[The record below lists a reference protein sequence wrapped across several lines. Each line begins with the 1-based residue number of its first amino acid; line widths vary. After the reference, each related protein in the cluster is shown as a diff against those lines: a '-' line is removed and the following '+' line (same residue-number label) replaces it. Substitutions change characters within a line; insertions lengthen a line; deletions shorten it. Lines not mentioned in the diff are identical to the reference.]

1 MIKCIVLLFIA
12 ILLIQILKN
21 EKRNKM
27 LLIVVI
33 ILILCLHAKNSSI
46 KEGFLFSSGN
56 TCAGLLSGKKENLGN
71 IKDNADFM
79 KLKLGD
85 FWIKS
90 AYNCCAVGNYKDDE
104 VSLCALDNCLKKGV
118 RLLDFNI
125 YNINGN
131 PCVGTSY
138 ENSGLM
144 ITSSNYLKFFD
155 VIQHLKSN
163 AFSSYKINNNTDPL
177 ILFLR
182 MSTKNK
188 YVYNKCF
195 ESIKSVFSDR
205 LLGLKYTNQYNSANN
220 ILQNIS
226 TAPISDLI
234 NKVIIIVKD
243 DHNILNTSSLNQITN
258 ISTGENN
265 ESMLRCLRYNQIG
278 NSNMTNLIDFNKGA
292 LTILLPELSIYPD
305 NPNFSISRWQ
315 GVQFCCMCYQ
325 KNNELLQFYD
335 KFFNDAGYAFVPKPC
350 GLRYRPIYIDTSE
363 IKCKK
368 SLSRQEIQ
376 VIAPWGEKTSIS

>member
-1 MIKCIVLLFIA
+1 MINCIVLLFIA
-12 ILLIQILKN
+12 ILLYQILKN
-21 EKRNKM
+21 EKRNKT

-33 ILILCLHAKNSSI
+33 ILIVSLQVKNTSI

-56 TCAGLLSGKKENLGN
+56 TCAGLLTGKKENLGN
-71 IKDNADFM
+71 IKDNTDFM

-90 AYNCCAVGNYKDDE
+90 AYNCCAVGNFKDDE
-104 VSLCALDNCLKKGV
+104 VSLCALDNCLRKGV

-131 PCVGTSY
+131 PCVGTTY
-138 ENSGLM
+138 ENSSLI
-144 ITSSNYLKFFD
+144 ITSSNYLTFFD
-155 VIQHLKSN
+155 VMNHLKTN
-163 AFSSYKINNNTDPL
+163 AFSSSKINNNTDPL

-188 YVYNKCF
+188 YIYNKCY
-195 ESIKSVFSDR
+195 ESIKSVFSNR
-205 LLGLKYTNQYNSANN
+205 LLGVKYTNQYISANN
-220 ILQNIS
+220 ILQNIA
-226 TAPISDLI
+226 TAPMSDLI

-258 ISTGENN
+258 ISTGTNN
-265 ESMLRCLRYNQIG
+265 ESMLRCIRYNEIS
-278 NSNMTNLIDFNKGA
+278 NNNMTSLVDFNKGA

-315 GVQFCCMCYQ
+315 GIQFCCMCYQ
-325 KNNELLQFYD
+325 KNNPLLKFNE

-350 GLRYRPIYIDTSE
+350 GLRYRSVYIDTSE
-363 IKCKK
+363 IKCKQ
-368 SLSRQEIQ
+368 SLSRQEIKI
-376 VIAPWGEKTSIS
+376 VAPWGESTSIK